1 MASPQLRTAP
11 GSPDAISTRSFALSE
26 AFDAQLASVVR
37 GQEGH
42 LTDEASGVLS
52 GYLATLRKHLAAH
65 KAICAAAQKAQHRAE
80 SELSNAGAR
89 EQAAN
94 KELAKLRDE
103 NRKLKWKSGA
113 GSVTSQLLRGAMA
126 GQKKTIEQ
134 LATEAMAES
143 ERLKIERDE
152 AFKARNELEKELKL
166 VQSSLERLRQSRS
179 ADASELSVLRETHKT
194 LHRQVDSTANAG
206 LREALSEHEKATKN
220 MKQDKDEAVA
230 SMREMERA
238 MARKDKALKEATEQ
252 AASLEESLKQEDA
265 LRQQLQQQK
274 DALQRQLQ
282 RQQYSEES
290 VAPGDPPVEG
300 APTATELQP
309 SIGG

>member
-1 MASPQLRTAP
+1 MKRPSSATTSNVRMASPQLRTAP

-113 GSVTSQLLRGAMA
+113 GSVTSQLLRGTM
-126 GQKKTIEQ
+126 QT
-134 LATEAMAES
+134 LTCP
-143 ERLKIERDE
+143 RTR
-152 AFKARNELEKELKL
+152 AR
-166 VQSSLERLRQSRS
+166 
-179 ADASELSVLRETHKT
+179 
-194 LHRQVDSTANAG
+194 AG
-206 LREALSEHEKATKN
+206 L
-220 MKQDKDEAVA
+220 
-230 SMREMERA
+230 
-238 MARKDKALKEATEQ
+238 
-252 AASLEESLKQEDA
+252 
-265 LRQQLQQQK
+265 
-274 DALQRQLQ
+274 
-282 RQQYSEES
+282 
-290 VAPGDPPVEG
+290 
-300 APTATELQP
+300 
-309 SIGG
+309 